1 MFDWVNSILISKDF
15 EYLRQLFFN
24 SSKVTEPYC
33 DCSLSPNRLRF
44 GPLITIILF
53 FIELLYI
60 MKKINKIKIKL
71 NGKFIK
77 IQDKTTLLSLIKK
90 LKVPIKKVAI
100 ELNQTIVNK
109 KSLGKIKIKKNNKI
123 EIVHFIGGG

>member
-1 MFDWVNSILISKDF
+1 
-15 EYLRQLFFN
+15 
-24 SSKVTEPYC
+24 
-33 DCSLSPNRLRF
+33 
-44 GPLITIILF
+44 
-53 FIELLYI
+53 

-71 NGKFIK
+71 NGRFVK
-77 IQDKTTLLSLIKK
+77 IQDKTTLLSLLKK

>member
-1 MFDWVNSILISKDF
+1 
-15 EYLRQLFFN
+15 
-24 SSKVTEPYC
+24 
-33 DCSLSPNRLRF
+33 
-44 GPLITIILF
+44 
-53 FIELLYI
+53 

-90 LKVPIKKVAI
+90 LKVSIKKVAI
-100 ELNQTIVNK
+100 ELNQTIANK
-109 KSLGKIKIKKNNKI
+109 KSLGKIKIKKNDKI

>member
-1 MFDWVNSILISKDF
+1 
-15 EYLRQLFFN
+15 
-24 SSKVTEPYC
+24 
-33 DCSLSPNRLRF
+33 
-44 GPLITIILF
+44 
-53 FIELLYI
+53 

-71 NGKFIK
+71 NGKFVK

-90 LKVPIKKVAI
+90 LKVPSNKVAI

-109 KSLGKIKIKKNNKI
+109 KSLSRIKIKKNDKI